1 MKRQKSQP
9 LHMRNVINYY
19 KMKKQISIIVSV
31 YILSSVISLKSQNYH
46 TFIGQNKIWSE
57 LEYVWTSTF
66 TSNYKIEGDTVIN
79 NSTYYMVY
87 SCFNDS
93 LLQNWNFLMLIRE
106 DSDEKVYR
114 YDSFNQEEFL
124 LYDFTLEI
132 GDLFYT
138 GGEIGGNPLYAPVED
153 IDSILIDGEFRKR
166 IIFEDWFDEF
176 WIEGIGSSTGPFR
189 PFENVF
195 TSDMGWEFLC
205 LEEDS
210 TIIYQNPDYS
220 ECFISIIDN
229 LNEKKSQNSNLI
241 KIYPQPSKEFVN
253 IKILDNSEI
262 YNEIELINITSQ
274 NKYCS
279 KFNGKQITL
288 NLKSYSAGLYIV
300 LVKSKN
306 KTLLEKLVIE
316 N

>member
-1 MKRQKSQP
+1 
-9 LHMRNVINYY
+9 
-19 KMKKQISIIVSV
+19 MKKQMLFIVYV
-31 YILSSVISLKSQNYH
+31 YILSSLISLKSQCYH
-46 TFIGQNKIWSE
+46 PFIGQNKIWSE
-57 LEYVWTSTF
+57 LEYVWESTF

-79 NSTYYMVY
+79 NSTYSKVY

-106 DSDEKVYR
+106 DSNVKVYR
-114 YDSFNQEEFL
+114 YDSFNQEEYL

-138 GGEIGGNPLYAPVED
+138 GGEIGGNPLFALVED
-153 IDSILIDGEFRKR
+153 IDSVLIDGEFRKR

-189 PFENVF
+189 PFENIF

-210 TIIYQNPDYS
+210 NIIYQNPDYS
-220 ECFISIIDN
+220 ECFISIVDN
-229 LNEKKSQNSNLI
+229 MNEIISQNSNLI
-241 KIYPQPSKEFVN
+241 KIYPQPSKDFVN
-253 IKILDNSEI
+253 IKILDNSVI
-262 YNEIELINITSQ
+262 FNEIELININSK
-274 NKYCS
+274 NKYCY
-279 KFNGKQITL
+279 KLNGNQFII
-288 NLKSYSAGLYIV
+288 NLKSYSAGLYII

-306 KTLLEKLVIE
+306 KTLHEKLMIE